1 MINTDFFKKEFILDS
16 ISNNGL
22 DKENK
27 KQIEYFSFDN
37 EVSYIIEE
45 IGGKSY
51 VNGLIRI
58 HTKSTSTFW
67 TKICVDFFN
76 QFLDIV
82 NCFACDWLGRQYAKL
97 MDQDIIIRLDPATGQ
112 FDELESSLKEF
123 FTELIIEHKEGIL
136 NLDQFID
143 WQNTTGAKQIDF
155 DECVGFTT
163 PLMLGGEDEIWNLE
177 VQDLE
182 VYWELN
188 YQLYLKIYDL
198 PEGSLIGKIDIDD

>member
-1 MINTDFFKKEFILDS
+1 
-16 ISNNGL
+16 
-22 DKENK
+22 
-27 KQIEYFSFDN
+27 
-37 EVSYIIEE
+37 
-45 IGGKSY
+45 
-51 VNGLIRI
+51 
-58 HTKSTSTFW
+58 
-67 TKICVDFFN
+67 
-76 QFLDIV
+76 
-82 NCFACDWLGRQYAKL
+82 